1 MSKSKEVVL
10 KQSHDVLG
18 KFLEKKQAA
27 LPSDFN
33 ETRFLQNCM
42 TVLQDT
48 KNIERMKPVSIA
60 RTMLKGAFLGLD
72 FFNGE
77 CYAIPYGNDLN
88 FQTDY
93 KGEIKL
99 AKKYSINSIQDI
111 YAKVVR
117 EGDHFQEKINDGK
130 QSIDF
135 EPKPFNN
142 SEIIGAF
149 AVCLYKDGSMIY
161 ETMSKQEIEKIRE
174 DFSKMPNSIMWK
186 KTPGEAYK
194 KTVLRRLTK
203 MIELDFGN
211 QEREAAY
218 KNGADME
225 FENENNKGTKE
236 QSPYDAAVDVDYEDV
251 EEDAEDQEDEPEDD
265 FAKDVQDTIK
275 ESEGK

>member
-1 MSKSKEVVL
+1 MSNQKQVVL
-10 KQSHDVLG
+10 QQAHGQLN
-18 KFLEKKQAA
+18 KFLDKKQAA

-48 KNIERMKPVSIA
+48 KNIEKMKPVSIA

-99 AKKYSINSIQDI
+99 AKKYSINDIQDI

-117 EGDHFQEKINDGK
+117 EGDFFEEKISDGK

-135 EPKPFNN
+135 RPKSFNDGD
-142 SEIIGAF
+142 IIGAF

-161 ETMSKQEIEKIRE
+161 ETMSKKEIEKIRS
-174 DFSKMPNSIMWK
+174 DFSKMPNSLMWK

-211 QEREAAY
+211 QERKKAY
-218 KNGADME
+218 DNGSDME
-225 FENENNKGTKE
+225 FEEEKKNEEK
-236 QSPYDAAVDVDYEDV
+236 SPFDEKDEAVDVDYEDV
-251 EEDAEDQEDEPEDD
+251 EDEEPEDD
-265 FAKDVQDTIK
+265 FAKDVEDTIK
-275 ESEGK
+275 ESETNA

>member
-1 MSKSKEVVL
+1 MSNQKQVVL
-10 KQSHDVLG
+10 QQAHGQLN
-18 KFLEKKQAA
+18 KFLDKKQAA

-48 KNIERMKPVSIA
+48 KNIEKMKPVSIA

-99 AKKYSINSIQDI
+99 AKKYSINDIQDI

-117 EGDHFQEKINDGK
+117 EGDFFEEKISDGK

-135 EPKPFNN
+135 RPKSFNDGD
-142 SEIIGAF
+142 IIGAF

-161 ETMSKQEIEKIRE
+161 ETMSKKEIEKIRS
-174 DFSKMPNSIMWK
+174 DFSKMPNSLMWK

-211 QEREAAY
+211 QERKKAY
-218 KNGADME
+218 DNGSDME
-225 FENENNKGTKE
+225 FEEEKKNEEK
-236 QSPYDAAVDVDYEDV
+236 SPFDEKDEAVDVDYEDV
-251 EEDAEDQEDEPEDD
+251 EDEEPEDD
-265 FAKDVQDTIK
+265 FAKDVEDTIK
-275 ESEGK
+275 ESETNAQTN

>member
-1 MSKSKEVVL
+1 MSNQKQVVL
-10 KQSHDVLG
+10 QQAHGQLN
-18 KFLEKKQAA
+18 KFLDKKQAA

-48 KNIERMKPVSIA
+48 KNIEKMKPVSIA

-99 AKKYSINSIQDI
+99 AKKYSINDIQDI

-117 EGDHFQEKINDGK
+117 EGDFFEEKISDGK

-135 EPKPFNN
+135 RPKSFNDGD
-142 SEIIGAF
+142 IIGAF

-161 ETMSKQEIEKIRE
+161 ETMSKKEIEKIRS
-174 DFSKMPNSIMWK
+174 DFSKMPNSLMWK

-211 QEREAAY
+211 QERKKAY
-218 KNGADME
+218 DNGSDME
-225 FENENNKGTKE
+225 FEEEKKNEEK
-236 QSPYDAAVDVDYEDV
+236 SPFDEKDEAVDVDYEDV
-251 EEDAEDQEDEPEDD
+251 EDEEPEDD
-265 FAKDVQDTIK
+265 FAKDVEDTIK
-275 ESEGK
+275 ESGE

>member
-1 MSKSKEVVL
+1 MTKQKEIVL
-10 KQSHDVLG
+10 KQSHDVLN
-18 KFLEKKQAA
+18 KFLINKQEA
-27 LPSDFN
+27 LPNDFN

-48 KNIERMKPVSIA
+48 KDIEKMKPVSIA

-77 CYAIPYGNDLN
+77 CYAIPYSNKLK

-99 AKKYSINSIQDI
+99 AKKYSINEIQDI
-111 YAKVVR
+111 YAKLVR
-117 EGDHFQEKINDGK
+117 EGDQFDERIIDGK

-135 EPKPFNN
+135 KPETFNDGD
-142 SEIIGAF
+142 IIGAF

-161 ETMSKQEIEKIRE
+161 ETMSRQEIEDIRNN
-174 DFSKMPNSIMWK
+174 FSKVKNSLMWT

-203 MIELDFGN
+203 MIELNFGN
-211 QEREAAY
+211 QERKKAY
-218 KNGADME
+218 DNGSDVE
-225 FENENNKGTKE
+225 FNEEKTEKE
-236 QSPYDAAVDVDYEDV
+236 KSPFDKDAVDVDYVDV
-251 EEDAEDQEDEPEDD
+251 EDEEIKDEGIKHDIADEVDKGLKDD
-265 FAKDVQDTIK
+265 ENATK
-275 ESEGK
+275 

>member
-1 MSKSKEVVL
+1 MTKQKEIVL
-10 KQSHDVLG
+10 KQSHDVLN
-18 KFLEKKQAA
+18 KFLINKQEA
-27 LPSDFN
+27 LPNDFN

-48 KNIERMKPVSIA
+48 EDIEKMKPVSIA

-77 CYAIPYGNDLN
+77 CYAIPYSNKLN

-99 AKKYSINSIQDI
+99 AKKYSINEIQDI
-111 YAKVVR
+111 YAKLVR
-117 EGDHFQEKINDGK
+117 EGDQFDERIIDGK

-135 EPKPFNN
+135 KPETFNDGD
-142 SEIIGAF
+142 IIGAF

-161 ETMSKQEIEKIRE
+161 ETMSRQEIEDIRNN
-174 DFSKMPNSIMWK
+174 FSKVKNSLMWT

-203 MIELDFGN
+203 MIELNFGN
-211 QEREAAY
+211 QERKKAY
-218 KNGADME
+218 DNGSDVE
-225 FENENNKGTKE
+225 FNEEKTEKE
-236 QSPYDAAVDVDYEDV
+236 KSPFDKDAVDVDYVDV
-251 EEDAEDQEDEPEDD
+251 EDEEIKDEGIKHDIADEVDKGLKDD
-265 FAKDVQDTIK
+265 ENATK
-275 ESEGK
+275 